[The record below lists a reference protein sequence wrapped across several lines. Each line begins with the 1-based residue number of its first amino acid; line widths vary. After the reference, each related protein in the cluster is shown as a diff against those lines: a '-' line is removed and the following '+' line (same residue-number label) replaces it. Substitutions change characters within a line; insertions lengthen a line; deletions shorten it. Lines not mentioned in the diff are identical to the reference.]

1 MFTQIAGL
9 FPITRRHGSRSGPI
23 EHATPTSPPVNP
35 TSWGALTLQ
44 VFAHAAALGLMFPPS
59 AFYTA
64 RERQPHR

>member
-1 MFTQIAGL
+1 MSTHIACL
-9 FPITRRHGSRSGPI
+9 FRLTRRDGSRRRPI
-23 EHATPTSPPVNP
+23 EHATATSPPVNP

-44 VFAHAAALGLMFPPS
+44 AFAHAAALGLMFPPS